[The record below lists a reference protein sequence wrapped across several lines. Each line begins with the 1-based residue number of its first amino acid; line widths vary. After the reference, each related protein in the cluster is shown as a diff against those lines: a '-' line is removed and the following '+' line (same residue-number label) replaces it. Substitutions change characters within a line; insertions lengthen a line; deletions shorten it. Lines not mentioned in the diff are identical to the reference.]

1 MTGLQRA
8 KKMALGV
15 VMLSLAA
22 CAGFSTTEILAP
34 APNLYTFE
42 TGDLYPARK
51 VPQGLRRT
59 TTEILYVT
67 DRKPDQAEDGAI
79 TSYGSSRSDS
89 MAFGV
94 SLVEYGDLQDWG
106 DLIERTHSDDNRGL
120 TRLDPV
126 YMQEIARFPD
136 TPLPIERRG
145 GRLVV
150 RDEAQRAYDQ
160 RRDVMAS
167 EIGKRLRTHGLD
179 RVMVYIHGFNNDFND
194 GIGALANI
202 WHYSGRQSLPMVY
215 SWPAGNTGPLAY
227 FRDVESGEF
236 SVFHV
241 KEYLRMLASI
251 PEVKTIDIVA
261 HSRGNV
267 VITDALRELLIEAR
281 ASGRAPKQALKTG
294 ILVMAAPDLDIGV
307 TQQRLV
313 AERFAEAF
321 EQISI
326 YANPDDSALA
336 LSKVIGKTTRLGGI
350 DADSFTEAQ
359 IQNAARTGTVHYI
372 LVEDSRGEL
381 GHSYFRENPAVM
393 SDIVLA
399 LRTRQLPGTEFRP
412 LEPTGVATWALH
424 QNYPGEELPDVL
436 DLSGPER

>member
-1 MTGLQRA
+1 M
-8 KKMALGV
+8 KKV
-15 VMLSLAA
+15 VFSCVLLALAA
-22 CAGFSTTEILAP
+22 CGGLSTTGILAP

-42 TGDLYPARK
+42 NGDLYPARG
-51 VPQGLRRT
+51 VPKGLRRT

-67 DRKPDQAEDGAI
+67 DRQPDRNAAGEIAG
-79 TSYGSSRSDS
+79 YSSVRSDS

-106 DLIERTHSDDNRGL
+106 DLVERTHDKGKRGL

-126 YMQEIARFPD
+126 YLQEIARFPD

-145 GRLVV
+145 DRLVV
-150 RDEAQRAYDQ
+150 RDAAQQAYDLRQ
-160 RRDVMAS
+160 DVMAQ
-167 EIGKRLRTHGLD
+167 EIGTRLRKHGLD
-179 RVMVYIHGFNNDFND
+179 RVMIYIHGFNNDFDD
-194 GIGALANI
+194 GVGTLANI

-215 SWPAGNTGPLAY
+215 SWPAGSSGPLAY

-281 ASGRAPKQALKTG
+281 ASGKAPRAAMKTG

-326 YANPDDSALA
+326 YANPEDELLA
-336 LSKVIGKTTRLGGI
+336 LSKVIGNNTRLGGI
-350 DADSFTEAQ
+350 DADSFSEAQ
-359 IQNAARTGTVHYI
+359 IQNTERTGTVHYI
-372 LVEDSRGEL
+372 LVEDGSGHL

-412 LEPTGVATWALH
+412 LERTSAVTWALH
-424 QNYPGEELPDVL
+424 QNYPGEELPEVL
-436 DLSGPER
+436 DFSGPER